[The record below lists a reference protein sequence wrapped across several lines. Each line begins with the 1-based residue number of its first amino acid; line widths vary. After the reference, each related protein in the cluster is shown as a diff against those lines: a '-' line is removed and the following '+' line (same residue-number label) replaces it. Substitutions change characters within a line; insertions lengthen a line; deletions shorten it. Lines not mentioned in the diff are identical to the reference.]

1 MPKGSG
7 LTFNHKNLKKVCEDY
22 VDLQDVGD
30 TIDLVEFTKYL
41 STKPLNEYARKPTR
55 KVISKNV
62 LNWKHLTN
70 SKPYYNRILASLDN
84 VERILVN
91 GDRLLVKVNEDK
103 QLECWVCS
111 KNFDIRAKKQVW
123 TRIKIITC
131 SKECA
136 TRYTDLVYK
145 TDI

>member
-1 MPKGSG
+1 MPRGSG

-55 KVISKNV
+55 KVTSKNV
-62 LNWKHLTN
+62 LNWKYLSS
-70 SKPYYNRILASLDN
+70 SKPYYNRIFVSLDN

-111 KNFDIRAKKQVW
+111 KNFDIRSKRQRW
-123 TRIKIITC
+123 TPIKIITC

-136 TRYTDLVYK
+136 TRYTDLVYNR
-145 TDI
+145 DI

>member
-1 MPKGSG
+1 MPRGSG

-55 KVISKNV
+55 KVTSKNV
-62 LNWKHLTN
+62 LNWKHLTG
-70 SKPYYNRILASLDN
+70 SKPYYNRIFVSLDS

-111 KNFDIRAKKQVW
+111 KNFDIRSKRQRWAP
-123 TRIKIITC
+123 IKIITC

-136 TRYTDLVYK
+136 TRYTDLVYNR
-145 TDI
+145 DI

>member
-55 KVISKNV
+55 KVTSKNV

-70 SKPYYNRILASLDN
+70 SRPYYNRILVSLDN
-84 VERILVN
+84 VERILVKQKQ
-91 GDRLLVKVNEDK
+91 LLVKVNEDK
-103 QLECWVCS
+103 QLECWVCE
-111 KNFDIRAKKQVW
+111 KNFDIRSKRQVW
-123 TRIKIITC
+123 TPIKIITC

-136 TRYTDLVYK
+136 TRYTDLVYNK
-145 TDI
+145 DI